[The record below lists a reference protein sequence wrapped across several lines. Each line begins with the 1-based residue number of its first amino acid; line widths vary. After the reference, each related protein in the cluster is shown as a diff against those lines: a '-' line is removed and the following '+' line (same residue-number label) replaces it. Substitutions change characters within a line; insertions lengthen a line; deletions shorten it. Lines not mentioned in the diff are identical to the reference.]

1 MADAYGIDNVLLL
14 VVIVV
19 IVLTI
24 VTFLE
29 LRYFRS
35 FMKKR
40 RDRVDLPDNAHNG
53 ILTGKAIANAL
64 RSVGVDT
71 TQADDVIAEAE
82 TAYRR
87 RDYRVAIQLSEQ
99 AKTLLKSQKAK
110 HDKVGDL
117 GRLQRVRTAASDEPT
132 TKEVLQ
138 KEHPPNYTQAKFT
151 LSLAQERIAAA
162 RTAGRGTAPAEG
174 LLKNAQASFDAA
186 DYGGRRDPCRE
197 RDEDARPLAG
207 RNPAPREPRVRELR
221 GRAPR
226 RGPVLPEVRGEGRAA
241 GRVRGVRRLAEAGRH
256 VLPEVRRA
264 DSLRTGHRTFMWSAG
279 NPMGPWRPRGTWSRP

>member
-1 MADAYGIDNVLLL
+1 MIKPEGRRGTRRMADAYGIDNVLLL

-40 RDRVDLPDNAHNG
+40 RDRVDLPDNAHNAL
-53 ILTGKAIANAL
+53 LTGKAIANTL
-64 RSVGVDT
+64 RSAGVNT
-71 TQADDVIAEAE
+71 TQADDVIAEAD

-99 AKTLLKSQKAK
+99 AKTLLKAQKAK
-110 HDKVGDL
+110 HDRIGDL
-117 GRLQRVRTAASDEPT
+117 GRLQRVRTTTSDEPT

-151 LSLAQERIAAA
+151 LSLAEERIATA
-162 RTAGRGTAPAEG
+162 RTAGRGTSSAEA
-174 LLKNAQASFDAA
+174 LLKNAQASFEDA
-186 DYGGRRDPCRE
+186 DYDSALKLAAKSRRMAD
-197 RDEDARPLAG
+197 
-207 RNPAPREPRVRELR
+207 
-221 GRAPR
+221 
-226 RGPVLPEVRGEGRAA
+226 GEIP
-241 GRVRGVRRLAEAGRH
+241 AEADVKTPVPSQVEIPR
-256 VLPEVRRA
+256 PANRA
-264 DSLRTGHRTFMWSAG
+264 CASCGAELLVGDPFCRKCGVKVERPVVCATCGTSLKPDDTFCRKCGA
-279 NPMGPWRPRGTWSRP
+279 PIP